1 MNENHPN
8 LSRKMQ
14 RVASVEAILARKEL
28 VTADKIADQIGISA
42 RTVYRVIRDLK
53 DRGVRVRG
61 EAGVGYLVL

>member
-14 RVASVEAILARKEL
+14 HVASVEAILARKEL
-28 VTADKIADQIGISA
+28 VTADKIAMSA

-61 EAGVGYLVL
+61 EAGIGYMVR